1 VARAPEPRQTRIL
14 YIEARAIGPLVAAG
28 TLPPELAFMGLA
40 AGAEA
45 AGMPTAEAAAILRAG
60 LLAGEARHG

>member
-1 VARAPEPRQTRIL
+1 VARAAEPRQTRFL
-14 YIEARAIGPLVAAG
+14 YVEARALSPLVAAG
-28 TLPPELAFMGLA
+28 ILPPELAFMSLA
-40 AGAEA
+40 AAAEA